1 MEAEES
7 NHISAYTWS
16 MIWDMS
22 KKVVENIANKY
33 ENVREGVAEVMGGK
47 ALEYEGKRIF
57 NEGRNEGFNEGRNE
71 GFNEGRNEGRKEE
84 QRNIALNLYRVGI
97 PVEKIAQYIEVSV
110 EQVEKWISSDEPEQK
125 PLAA

>member
-1 MEAEES
+1 MEAEET
-7 NHISAYTWS
+7 NQISAYTWS
-16 MIWDMS
+16 MIRDMS
-22 KKVVENIANKY
+22 KKVVENIAKKY

-47 ALEYEGKRIF
+47 VLEYEGKRI
-57 NEGRNEGFNEGRNE
+57 FNEGRNE

-84 QRNIALNLYRVGI
+84 QRNIALNLYRVEI

>member
-1 MEAEES
+1 MNRLMEAEES
-7 NHISAYTWS
+7 NQISAYTWS
-16 MIWDMS
+16 MIRNMS

-47 ALEYEGKRIF
+47 VLEYEGKRI
-57 NEGRNEGFNEGRNE
+57 
-71 GFNEGRNEGRKEE
+71 FNEGRNEGRKEE